1 MDLQERIK
9 VAAEYGH
16 RPCFRS
22 SQVLRIQKNI
32 RFADWHMAVGV
43 GGGGGEEVG
52 TFSKDI
58 NFYKIEQEILFY
70 MIDELILSWIVFLVA
85 SRIPYRRKVEQ

>member
-1 MDLQERIK
+1 
-9 VAAEYGH
+9 
-16 RPCFRS
+16 
-22 SQVLRIQKNI
+22 
-32 RFADWHMAVGV
+32 MAVGV

-85 SRIPYRRKVEQ
+85 SRIPYRRKVEQWHSVIYQIFYSRPSKF